1 MDADSAAERGAAL
14 LTAAALSLKPQPPPQ
29 PLSFRGSEDDG
40 EEPEDAMEGEGR
52 EGVWGRKG
60 KEEEQEKE

>member
-1 MDADSAAERGAAL
+1 VDADSAAERGAAL
-14 LTAAALSLKPQPPPQ
+14 LTAAALSLKPHPPPQ
-29 PLSFRGSEDDG
+29 PLSFRGLEDGG
-40 EEPEDAMEGEGR
+40 EEPGDALEGEGH